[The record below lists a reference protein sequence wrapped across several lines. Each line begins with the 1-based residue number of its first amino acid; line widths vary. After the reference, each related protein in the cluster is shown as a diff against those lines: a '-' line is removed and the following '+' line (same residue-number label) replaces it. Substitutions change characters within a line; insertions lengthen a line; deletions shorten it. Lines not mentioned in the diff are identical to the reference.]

1 MIERE
6 TISKLYCLQIW
17 SDELA
22 QVAQNYAKQCNF
34 AHNGARTT
42 QQATFSYVGEN
53 LAAGSGA
60 ANYVGFV
67 QSWYNEVKDFNYGSN
82 SCNPNKAC
90 GHYTQ
95 VNYYSYVYAYN

>member
-1 MIERE
+1 ML
-6 TISKLYCLQIW
+6 KVW
-17 SDELA
+17 SNELA
-22 QVAQNYAKQCNF
+22 QVAQNYAKRCVF
-34 AHNGARTT
+34 SHNDDRTS

-67 QSWYNEVKDFNYGSN
+67 QSWYNEEKDFNYGSN
-82 SCNPNKAC
+82 SCNTNRVC

-95 VNYYSYVYAYN
+95 V